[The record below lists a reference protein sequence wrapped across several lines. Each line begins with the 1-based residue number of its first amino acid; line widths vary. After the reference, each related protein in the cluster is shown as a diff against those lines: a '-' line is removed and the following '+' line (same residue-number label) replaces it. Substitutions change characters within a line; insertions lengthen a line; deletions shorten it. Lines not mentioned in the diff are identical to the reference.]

1 MNEAVRIAM
10 AELGETAEPL
20 AEKVA
25 VDPKTAARWVNPGRI
40 ADRRHRGT
48 SRELFHIVGGALR
61 PGLSDQPSARRSAVG
76 RVMPAEFHAALDVIQ
91 GTHQIP
97 RRQGRVKAG

>member
-10 AELGETAEPL
+10 AELGETAESL

-25 VDPKTAARWVNPGRI
+25 VDPK
-40 ADRRHRGT
+40 
-48 SRELFHIVGGALR
+48 ELFHIVGGAPR